1 MSDLIIISLLVFML
15 LGGLYIYNKL
25 DESEPVVVTK
35 TEYVPYEVPV
45 YWNIPTRYP
54 RYGYPR
60 YDIQDT
66 YIQDMG
72 IVVDTVTV
80 IDMVILHEDGDIETE
95 RVHENIKKIST

>member
-15 LGGLYIYNKL
+15 LGGLYIYKEL

-54 RYGYPR
+54 RYRYPR
-60 YDIQDT
+60 YRYPRYGYRDRYGYPSRRLRHRDRK
-66 YIQDMG
+66 G
-72 IVVDTVTV
+72 SRK
-80 IDMVILHEDGDIETE
+80 HK
-95 RVHENIKKIST
+95 EN

>member
-15 LGGLYIYNKL
+15 LGGLYIYKEL

-54 RYGYPR
+54 RYVYPRYEYPRYEYPRYGYPR
-60 YDIQDT
+60 YGYRDRYGYPSRRLRHRGRRDSRK
-66 YIQDMG
+66 
-72 IVVDTVTV
+72 
-80 IDMVILHEDGDIETE
+80 HK
-95 RVHENIKKIST
+95 EN

>member
-15 LGGLYIYNKL
+15 LGGLYIYKEL

-54 RYGYPR
+54 RYRYPR
-60 YDIQDT
+60 YRYPRYGYRDRYD
-66 YIQDMG
+66 YPSRRLRHRGRRD
-72 IVVDTVTV
+72 
-80 IDMVILHEDGDIETE
+80 L
-95 RVHENIKKIST
+95 

>member
-15 LGGLYIYNKL
+15 LGGLYIYKRL

-45 YWNIPTRYP
+45 YWNIPTH
-54 RYGYPR
+54 
-60 YDIQDT
+60 IQDAGILDMHIQDK

-72 IVVDTVTV
+72 IVVDTVAVT
-80 IDMVILHEDGDIETE
+80 DMVILHEDGDVPRPLFT
-95 RVHENIKKIST
+95 KT

>member
-15 LGGLYIYNKL
+15 LGGLYIYNEL

-60 YDIQDT
+60 YGYPRYEYPRYGYRRRYGYRDRYGYPSRRLRHRGHRDSRN
-66 YIQDMG
+66 YK
-72 IVVDTVTV
+72 
-80 IDMVILHEDGDIETE
+80 
-95 RVHENIKKIST
+95 EN